1 MVASCS
7 VQHISRNN
15 AQKKIEQASLEYSQ
29 RNAEYLAC
37 LPPQAQGEEL
47 LQVAKPAIDK
57 VAKEAESIMYME
69 RFILGQL
76 KREVKHAQTVST
88 LSDAANE
95 EADRIRK
102 EIDEVKTEIRT
113 EKRKFLD
120 ANPSASTAVAGLYF
134 TRQPDNQLL
143 IAFLSCLGA
152 FLLFAGL
159 LVIFDLIPLDYFR
172 ALSAEGGG
180 NGQRVQ
186 IVLTAWLVIAI
197 TTYLGFFI
205 FT

>member
-88 LSDAANE
+88 LSGAANE